1 MNITDYIEEC
11 RKQRHDLSF
20 AFLAERCPASEEAP
34 YRIKP
39 CSPIAP
45 DENCVLILAGTG
57 GRNVNLRGYNSIL
70 KKTDNFV
77 KQNIDSSIVPVRT
90 CVAICDFGKRHLDN
104 IARKG
109 AYFEAWWP
117 QHIAALKHDIPEN
130 CIEETFNPL
139 YIKDIFDNTIL
150 PRITA
155 SDGNN
160 RLPLRQA
167 RENIRHLNI
176 VAHCHGAYVAVQLE
190 KLMDKKMNELGY
202 SPEEQLKIKSQLLVL
217 AYNPDCPKYLS
228 KFRFISIESSQDRH
242 NEYHGY
248 LREWLLM
255 SPKDFGVCFLPKIYG
270 QTLMCAQVDKY
281 GIEGNPPR
289 EIEPIDG
296 DKWFKQIHGI
306 ETAKEKTLGEHDF
319 LGFEPV
325 KNMSKG
331 ALKLQYFAN
340 NILKNAIK
348 NSQRQNEKKFVPL
361 PNIQNLAANS
371 LQQRYMFARAVITG
385 YKLLQ
390 QVRHTDKSQIDQYA
404 NWRRSI
410 PTVGLD

>member
-1 MNITDYIEEC
+1 MNITEYIEEC

-190 KLMDKKMNELGY
+190 KLMDKKVYQMMVGCY
-202 SPEEQLKIKSQLLVL
+202 KEEYADILRDVDGARITAWWTRAADITPANGNKGVGVRKILD
-217 AYNPDCPKYLS
+217 Y
-228 KFRFISIESSQDRH
+228 
-242 NEYHGY
+242 YH
-248 LREWLLM
+248 L
-255 SPKDFGVCFLPKIYG
+255 
-270 QTLMCAQVDKY
+270 DK
-281 GIEGNPPR
+281 E
-289 EIEPIDG
+289 
-296 DKWFKQIHGI
+296 
-306 ETAKEKTLGEHDF
+306 
-319 LGFEPV
+319 
-325 KNMSKG
+325 
-331 ALKLQYFAN
+331 
-340 NILKNAIK
+340 NAIAFGDGT
-348 NSQRQNEKKFVPL
+348 NDIEML
-361 PNIQNLAANS
+361 E
-371 LQQRYMFARAVITG
+371 AVGTG
-385 YKLLQ
+385 
-390 QVRHTDKSQIDQYA
+390 VAMGNATDDVKAVADAICGHVAEDGIYHYCKEQ
-404 NWRRSI
+404 
-410 PTVGLD
+410 GLI